1 MQQAEIGRAR
11 VTDKHSLP
19 TRGHVMHDFTLPST
33 DGKRISLYDYRGHA
47 NLVLI
52 FAGDVGQTTEKEFLS
67 GLVQHYAEI
76 RTQDTE
82 VLLVLA
88 GSREHAERTKHQARL
103 PFLVLV
109 DEDMQIH
116 KSVGALG
123 AQAVPAA
130 ALYVT
135 DRFLEVFAAW
145 RTVEGNTLPSAS
157 EVLSWIDY
165 INSECPECTQAEWP
179 VDD

>member
-19 TRGHVMHDFTLPST
+19 ARGHVMRDFTLPST

-52 FAGDVGQTTEKEFLS
+52 FAGDVGQTTEKESLS
-67 GLVQHYAEI
+67 GLVRHYAEI

-82 VLLVLA
+82 VVLVLA
-88 GSREHAERTKHQARL
+88 GSRERAERTKHQAKP

-109 DEDMQIH
+109 DGDMQIH

-145 RTVEGNTLPSAS
+145 RTVEGNTLPSAA

-165 INSECPECTQAEWP
+165 INSQCPECTQAEWP
-179 VDD
+179 ADD